1 MKTVREFIEKLNDDK
16 AFAEEVSTKVKERIE
31 AGETD
36 YKAIWIPVAAEYG
49 YELTAEELDRLSDEA
64 AASMSDEELG
74 KVAGGST
81 PICVTATVLF
91 TVSVVSLSAKT
102 VLEK

>member
-1 MKTVREFIEKLNDDK
+1 M
-16 AFAEEVSTKVKERIE
+16 
-31 AGETD
+31 
-36 YKAIWIPVAAEYG
+36 
-49 YELTAEELDRLSDEA
+49 TAEELDRLSDEA

-81 PICVTATVLF
+81 PICVTSTVLF